1 MGLKPNSQKRRTQS
15 RHKREKNPHPKNIHP
30 FIILILTPSR
40 SSQNLSRTSSISSPV
55 RQACPLSKFIL
66 RESAGVNAHTNTHTH
81 THTHTRAEKKEAEE
95 SSVVFVVPENPPLSS
110 KVRCRFFRC
119 RNGGPHVP
127 TSWNETRK
135 R

>member
-15 RHKREKNPHPKNIHP
+15 RHRREKNSHPKNIHP

-66 RESAGVNAHTNTHTH
+66 REIAGVNAHTNKHTH
-81 THTHTRAEKKEAEE
+81 THTHTGGEKG
-95 SSVVFVVPENPPLSS
+95 SRGILGG
-110 KVRCRFFRC
+110 FRC
-119 RNGGPHVP
+119 A
-127 TSWNETRK
+127 RK
-135 R
+135 SAPLLKGSLPVLSMPKRRPSRTNVVE